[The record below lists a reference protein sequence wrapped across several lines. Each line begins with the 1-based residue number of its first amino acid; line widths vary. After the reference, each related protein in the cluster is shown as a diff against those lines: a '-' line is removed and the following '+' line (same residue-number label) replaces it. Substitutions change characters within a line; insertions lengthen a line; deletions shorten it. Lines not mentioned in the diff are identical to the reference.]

1 MIVARLIHDVPV
13 IPDGSTAQDWAL
25 DELSKPI
32 YHEGKSLATM
42 LYEWLQ
48 EFFTELLKAAEQ
60 TSLPSWLLLAIVVL
74 AVGLAAWKFVGVPL
88 QRNRRQAT
96 PMFADQA
103 RSAASF
109 RDEADAAAAAGDYSA
124 AVIARFRAI
133 IRSLEE
139 RAILDEAPGRT
150 AREAG
155 FEAGQVLSAQASALA
170 SAARLFD
177 QVAYGKS
184 GAGID
189 DDALLR
195 ELDAALHIARPVP

>member
-1 MIVARLIHDVPV
+1 MIVTRLIYDVPV

-32 YHEGKSLATM
+32 YREGKSLATM

-48 EFFTELLKAAEQ
+48 EFFAELLKAAEQ
-60 TSLPSWLLLAIVVL
+60 TTLPSWLLLAIVVL
-74 AVGLAAWKFVGVPL
+74 AVSLAAWKFVGVPL
-88 QRNRRQAT
+88 RRNRRQAT
-96 PMFADQA
+96 PLFTDTT

-139 RAILDEAPGRT
+139 RTILDEAPGRT
-150 AREAG
+150 AQEAG
-155 FEAGQVLSAQASALA
+155 FEAGQVLPTQASALA

-177 QVAYGKS
+177 RVAYGKS

-195 ELDAALHIARPVP
+195 DLDATLHVTRPVP